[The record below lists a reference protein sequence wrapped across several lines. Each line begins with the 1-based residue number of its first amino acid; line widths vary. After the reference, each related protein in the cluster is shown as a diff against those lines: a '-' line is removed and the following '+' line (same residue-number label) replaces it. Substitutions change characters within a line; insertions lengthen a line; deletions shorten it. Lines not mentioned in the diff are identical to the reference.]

1 MLSWPRIGGAASA
14 LALAAEA
21 GRFDELRRE
30 IFVAQPSQGSAGY
43 TVDDLVA
50 LGRRAG
56 LRGPGY
62 ATAVR
67 LARYEQWAC
76 KPG

>member
-1 MLSWPRIGGAASA
+1 VRAASA

-30 IFVAQPSQGSAGY
+30 IFVAQSSQGSAGY

-56 LRGPGY
+56 LTRPRLRDCRPTG
-62 ATAVR
+62 AV
-67 LARYEQWAC
+67 
-76 KPG
+76 